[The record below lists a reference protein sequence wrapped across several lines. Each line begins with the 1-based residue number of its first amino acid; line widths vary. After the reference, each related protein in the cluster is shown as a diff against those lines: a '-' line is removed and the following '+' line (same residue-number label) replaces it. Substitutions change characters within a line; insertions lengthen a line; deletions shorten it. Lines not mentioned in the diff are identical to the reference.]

1 MVHVTYICRI
11 LPSWLPIHPSTWWCH
26 CRQVYLPM
34 GYCYARRVKAPE
46 SKIITEL
53 REELYTAPYASI
65 DWPAQRNNVAPGD
78 IYTPHSTALDLTL
91 RIANVYESVHSSY
104 LRSWAVRE
112 CLEHIRADDRFTHC
126 ISIGPI
132 SKVVQ
137 MLVRWHA
144 DGPQSPDFKEHVRRV
159 RDYLWMGRD
168 GMKMQG
174 TNGSQLWDA
183 TFATQAF
190 LEASAATDKR
200 FSQCLTAA
208 HDFFKVTQIPDNPPD
223 YKKYYRHMNKG
234 AFPFS
239 TVECGWIVS
248 DCTAEGLKSVMLLQ
262 EKCRFIKDHVDP
274 NQLCNCVDVLL
285 SMQNSNG
292 GYASYETKRGSTLM
306 ELLNPAE
313 VFGDIMI
320 DYTYVECTSASIQAL
335 KHFTDHNSYR
345 QEDIRRCLSKAIR
358 YILSIQRDDGSWEGS
373 WAVCFTY
380 GTWFGL
386 EALACLGR
394 SYEHGTAG
402 VEVKKACEFLLSRQ
416 MEDGGWGEDF
426 ASCEERRYVQSRT
439 SQIVNTC
446 WALLGLMAVRYPDP
460 KPIAR
465 GIQIIMERQLPNG
478 DWPQDG
484 VKGVFNK
491 TCAISYTSYRNVFPI
506 WTLGRFA
513 RLHPKIQ

>member
-1 MVHVTYICRI
+1 
-11 LPSWLPIHPSTWWCH
+11 
-26 CRQVYLPM
+26 
-34 GYCYARRVKAPE
+34 
-46 SKIITEL
+46 
-53 REELYTAPYASI
+53 
-65 DWPAQRNNVAPGD
+65 
-78 IYTPHSTALDLTL
+78 
-91 RIANVYESVHSSY
+91 
-104 LRSWAVRE
+104 
-112 CLEHIRADDRFTHC
+112 
-126 ISIGPI
+126 
-132 SKVVQ
+132 
-137 MLVRWHA
+137 
-144 DGPQSPDFKEHVRRV
+144 
-159 RDYLWMGRD
+159 
-168 GMKMQG
+168 MQ
-174 TNGSQLWDA
+174 
-183 TFATQAF
+183 
-190 LEASAATDKR
+190 
-200 FSQCLTAA
+200 
-208 HDFFKVTQIPDNPPD
+208 
-223 YKKYYRHMNKG
+223 
-234 AFPFS
+234 
-239 TVECGWIVS
+239 
-248 DCTAEGLKSVMLLQ
+248 
-262 EKCRFIKDHVDP
+262 
-274 NQLCNCVDVLL
+274 LL

-465 GIQIIMERQLPNG
+465 GIQVRI
-478 DWPQDG
+478 
-484 VKGVFNK
+484 
-491 TCAISYTSYRNVFPI
+491 
-506 WTLGRFA
+506 
-513 RLHPKIQ
+513 